1 MAIEQGL
8 TILSWHEHLSKD
20 EVPPE
25 YLWEDAQGLE
35 AWWLTVE
42 DRRKDGFP
50 PTEHSSPGDEAAED
64 STTGGSGMAQND
76 LARRLKQG

>member
-1 MAIEQGL
+1 M
-8 TILSWHEHLSKD
+8 SWHEHLSKD
-20 EVPPE
+20 EIPPE

-42 DRRKDGFP
+42 DRRKDGLP
-50 PTEHSSPGDEAAED
+50 APDRDTSGDEAADD
-64 STTGGSGMAQND
+64 SSTGGSGMAHND

>member
-1 MAIEQGL
+1 L

-20 EVPPE
+20 EIPPE

-42 DRRKDGFP
+42 DKRSDGLP
-50 PTEHSSPGDEAAED
+50 ATDRSSERGDSGDETARD
-64 STTGGSGMAQND
+64 GSTGGSGMANND